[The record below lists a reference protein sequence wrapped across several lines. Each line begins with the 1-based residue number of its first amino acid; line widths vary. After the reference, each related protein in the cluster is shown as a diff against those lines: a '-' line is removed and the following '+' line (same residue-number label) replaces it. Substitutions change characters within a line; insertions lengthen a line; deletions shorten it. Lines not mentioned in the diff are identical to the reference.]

1 MSKKLTLVLLTSVA
15 ILGACGSTG
24 TGGEQTAPETTPQ
37 EVVTKAPEQDN
48 RVEEKETETVK
59 QEKESS
65 ESTRLTR
72 DEALDFALDYDGL
85 TRDDIHD
92 LEVDFDGYEDDY
104 GVEIYEIE
112 FDTDTHEYEF
122 DVDALSGE
130 LLDVEKDN
138 R

>member
-24 TGGEQTAPETTPQ
+24 TNGEQTAPETTPQ
-37 EVVTKAPEQDN
+37 EEVTKAPEQDN
-48 RVEEKETETVK
+48 RVEEKETVK
-59 QEKESS
+59 QEEESS
-65 ESTRLTR
+65 ESTRLTS

-112 FDTDTHEYEF
+112 FDTETHEYEF

>member
-15 ILGACGSTG
+15 LLGACGSTG
-24 TGGEQTAPETTPQ
+24 TDGEQTVPETTPQ
-37 EVVTKAPEQDN
+37 EEVTKAPEQDN
-48 RVEEKETETVK
+48 RVEEKETVE
-59 QEKESS
+59 QEEESS
-65 ESTRLTR
+65 ESTRLTS

-92 LEVDFDGYEDDY
+92 LGVDFGGYEDDY

-130 LLDVEKDN
+130 LLDVKKDN